1 MSKLEMQ
8 MQWQIGLTN
17 NRRCNR
23 RTVRSTQTCT
33 NIKAICTS
41 QAGMPIPSASIK
53 TMSPMMKCLVRTLR
67 KVGGALRRLVM
78 PIHLLFKEVMS
89 ALCMKQKELVVW
101 VWKASRGPNLALEQR
116 LRKQGKMLVLI
127 ERIRRIAEKYFCK
140 MQIEITARNM
150 EAMNFKVMENP
161 MHKSLY
167 VRQELTR
174 WWQTDL

>member
-1 MSKLEMQ
+1 M
-8 MQWQIGLTN
+8 
-17 NRRCNR
+17 
-23 RTVRSTQTCT
+23 
-33 NIKAICTS
+33 
-41 QAGMPIPSASIK
+41 
-53 TMSPMMKCLVRTLR
+53 
-67 KVGGALRRLVM
+67 
-78 PIHLLFKEVMS
+78 
-89 ALCMKQKELVVW
+89 
-101 VWKASRGPNLALEQR
+101 ALEQR

-174 WWQTDL
+174 